1 MVGLE
6 IKYRSRLHREEKEL
20 LAMKLRT
27 THDRIAYGVIILIIL
42 VGAGAL
48 VWQQR
53 SRRQKA
59 ERNHLIEQVNTLS
72 EVRRELNDTVARLQE
87 EIAQSGQNEI
97 DQVILEKLTASL
109 LEKEAEIN
117 FRKSF
122 SQAYPQFVKTL
133 SEKYPALTPGN
144 QLICMLIFLNQT
156 TDEISLTLGISR
168 DSVIKARYRIRQ
180 RMALTNDIDLD
191 KLIRSLARR

>member
-1 MVGLE
+1 
-6 IKYRSRLHREEKEL
+6 
-20 LAMKLRT
+20 MKLRT

-144 QLICMLIFLNQT
+144 QLICMLIFLNH
-156 TDEISLTLGISR
+156 DEISLTLGISR